1 MTDKRKDERLDEQQ
15 PRDEEN
21 RRDEEELP
29 DNGQL
34 KDEFRRKWEAY
45 TKGKLTGP
53 ELDAFE
59 QELAR
64 LETYQEL
71 LQENG
76 DAAGAGDVNQARIVR
91 RGKWKARFQT
101 ALTALALVFA
111 FTFVAGILT
120 AVYYSWGNPNRVDV
134 YRNVI
139 DHTLAVT
146 DPYGYLGGTST
157 STKLFFGLE
166 ATRPLFKVVG
176 QEQFEAGEVS
186 VHFLFSLPTR
196 TEKRVYGRISGNV
209 PAFYYPGG
217 AYAGTSD
224 WDRLE
229 ALPEGTVASAYV
241 SFDRLMETQDVL
253 DAFSDK
259 NLNLL
264 WLAVDTGN
272 ADDVLHFGG
281 ANSPLGFPRYP
292 IWHDDDF
299 TVTEESKQRVRF
311 GGQIVTRTAVSP
323 EYKDNDAGVLQQ
335 QFMKTL
341 AFLAGHERLANL
353 ISASRLQLAKR
364 MEYIEKHGIR
374 HYGAVIT
381 GPTKELLG
389 LREEAWVSAL
399 KVDEVALWNWVP
411 RE

>member
-1 MTDKRKDERLDEQQ
+1 MNERQPMDEGKRKDEEPLMDDE
-15 PRDEEN
+15 
-21 RRDEEELP
+21 
-29 DNGQL
+29 QL
-34 KDEFRRKWEAY
+34 KDEFRRKWAAY
-45 TKGKLTGP
+45 AKGELAGA

-64 LETYQEL
+64 LEAYQEL

-76 DAAGAGDVNQARIVR
+76 DAAGAGEENHVRIVR

-101 ALTALALVFA
+101 ALTALVLVLA
-111 FTFVAGILT
+111 FTVAAAILT
-120 AVYYSWGNPNRVDV
+120 AVYYSWGEPDRIDV

-146 DPYGYLGGTST
+146 DPYGYPGGTST
-157 STKLFFGLE
+157 ATKLFFGLE
-166 ATRPLFKVVG
+166 ATRPLHKVVG
-176 QEQFEAGEVS
+176 QEQFEVGELS

-196 TEKRVYGRISGNV
+196 TEKNVYGRISRDV
-209 PAFYYPGG
+209 PAFYDPGG
-217 AYAGTSD
+217 EYVGMSD

-253 DAFSDK
+253 DAFADK
-259 NLNLL
+259 NLDLL
-264 WLAVDTGN
+264 WLAVDTGGA
-272 ADDVLHFGG
+272 ADDQHTRSVRL
-281 ANSPLGFPRYP
+281 PLGFPRHP

-299 TVTEESKQRVRF
+299 TVTEESEQRLGF
-311 GGQIVTRTAVSP
+311 GGKIVTRAKVSP
-323 EYKDNDAGVLQQ
+323 EYEDNDAGVLQR

-341 AFLAGHERLANL
+341 TFLAGHERLVNRITAN
-353 ISASRLQLAKR
+353 RLQLAER
-364 MEYIEKHGIR
+364 LEYLERHGIR

-389 LREEAWVSAL
+389 LRAEAWVAAL